1 MAISEQVV
9 QVTARDE
16 IMHVVMSRPPANAL
30 GAPLIDGLGLAI
42 EALEEGSAKVLVLS
56 SAIPGFFAAGADIK
70 HMSTL
75 DPSDFERY
83 RDALRSPLERLAAC
97 GRPSIAAIDGRAL
110 GGGLELAMACTLR
123 FATSASRLGLP
134 EVKLGL
140 IPGAGGTQRLPRL
153 VGRGRALDLMLTG
166 REVDGREGA
175 AIGLVDVLVEDDVT
189 ERALEFAAGL
199 ARLSGPAME
208 AIITCVDA
216 AQTGPEQGM
225 AIEGHAVA
233 RLFAAG
239 HADAGIAAFLDKQGV
254 ASA

>member
-9 QVTARDE
+9 QVEALDDV
-16 IMHVVMSRPPANAL
+16 MHVVMSRLPANAL
-30 GAPLIDGLGLAI
+30 GAPLIDGLQAAI
-42 EALEEGSAKVLVLS
+42 DALEHGSAKVLVVS
-56 SAIPGFFAAGADIK
+56 SAIPGFFAAGADIGY
-70 HMSTL
+70 MSTL
-75 DPSDFERY
+75 GSSEFERY

-123 FATSASRLGLP
+123 FATPASRLGLP

-153 VGRGRALDLMLTG
+153 VGPGRALELMLTG
-166 REVDGREGA
+166 REVDGREAA
-175 AIGLVDVLVEDDVT
+175 AIGLVDVLVEDDAT

-216 AQTGPEQGM
+216 AQTAPERGM
-225 AIEGHAVA
+225 AIEGDAVA
-233 RLFAAG
+233 RLFADG
-239 HADAGIAAFLDKQGV
+239 HADAGIAAFLEKQR
-254 ASA
+254 ATSA